1 MAAQGAFALG
11 KSSPDLFRRRVLWIA
26 LAVMAV
32 FTLSYLSHQ
41 RHEDLQTA
49 NPLAVSP
56 AHESEKVEEVG
67 EGEDMEQMEQLET
80 MEPEPTW
87 TFVTGRDDMNY
98 GLTDEQCDIAFPLLY
113 QELDRARDHLVELN
127 RTIKERD
134 VHVDRKGSYDGRTHG
149 EFQCMIHDGE
159 VSQLLLSAFPFSYS
173 NFTTTL
179 TDLQQLY
186 VIKEVHGEPDR
197 SRGLAALA
205 NMYRAISSMG
215 DARRLI
221 PNVEFTFDIEDIAME
236 GEHNK
241 ERIRWTWARPKE
253 NPWLWPMPDFDG
265 WSYPDDGVA
274 SYVQFREDVAELE
287 TNFTRGWYD
296 KPQQL
301 SWRGSFAQNGDLR
314 RALVKAASGKSW
326 SDVKP
331 IDWHDRKDLMNM
343 QDFCKFQYVAHT
355 EGNSWSGRLRYLHIC
370 DSVPIIH
377 KLNYNAHYYPLLIAS
392 GPNQNYVEVNR
403 NFSDLV
409 PKMEE
414 LLADPERARAIA
426 AESTRVFRDR
436 YLTPA
441 AEACYWRRMFRTW
454 RSVMDFEPK
463 TYYIHKDGTR
473 KRRGVSWERFSF
485 RQEKSFEHGFF
496 VEDKIK
502 DEEPE

>member
-1 MAAQGAFALG
+1 MG
-11 KSSPDLFRRRVLWIA
+11 KSSPDLFRRRALWIA
-26 LAVMAV
+26 LTIMIV

-41 RHEDLQTA
+41 RHEGLPSVTL
-49 NPLAVSP
+49 PAVKP
-56 AHESEKVEEVG
+56 AQETEMVKPVEAE
-67 EGEDMEQMEQLET
+67 EDMAQTEQMEQLEM

-87 TFVTGRDDMNY
+87 EFVVGRDDLNY

-113 QELDRARDHLVELN
+113 EELDRAREHLVNLN
-127 RTIKERD
+127 RTIKEKD
-134 VHVDRKGSYDGRTHG
+134 IHVDRKGTYDGRTHG
-149 EFQCMIHDGE
+149 EFQVMIHDGE
-159 VSQLLLSAFPFSYS
+159 
-173 NFTTTL
+173 
-179 TDLQQLY
+179 LY

-221 PNVEFTFDIEDIAME
+221 PNIEFTFDIEDIAME

-241 ERIRWTWARPKE
+241 ERIRWTWARPKD
-253 NPWLWPMPDFDG
+253 NRWLWPMPDFDG

-287 TNFTRGWYD
+287 TTFPRGWYD
-296 KPQQL
+296 KPTQL

-314 RALVKAASGKSW
+314 RALVKAATGKSW

-331 IDWHDRKDLMNM
+331 IDWHDRKDLMAM
-343 QDFCKFQYVAHT
+343 QDFCKFQFVAHT
-355 EGNSWSGRLRYLHIC
+355 EGNSWSGRLRYLHVC

-377 KLNYNAHYYPLLIAS
+377 KLSYSAHYYPLLVAS

-414 LLADPERARAIA
+414 LLADPERARVIA

-463 TYYIHKDGTR
+463 THYFHKDGTK